1 MRHFVVEAL
10 RDTFLYGSD
19 VAIYTGGGLDS
30 VLASADQLSLMA
42 VVDEV
47 TGSGSLSATLQHGPD
62 QRSWV
67 DVTGGPHLSGAIAPS
82 AVTTLAGSFLAS
94 SVALGPFV
102 RVKLSLTTSTRA
114 RVRLVVTGR
123 GA

>member
-1 MRHFVVEAL
+1 
-10 RDTFLYGSD
+10 
-19 VAIYTGGGLDS
+19 

-47 TGSGSLSATLQHGPD
+47 TGSGGSLSATLQHGPD